1 MAFHRNYTE
10 LKAMVRTLIR
20 IVRINVVSFYFRHL
34 PKIYQAFLM
43 SATLSDDVKALKS
56 LVLHNPVSYCFKYMY
71 LKDKN
76 GLGSFSRLIKITD

>member
-1 MAFHRNYTE
+1 MAFHRNHTE
-10 LKAMVRTLIR
+10 LKAMMRTLIR
-20 IVRINVVSFYFRHL
+20 IVRINAVSFFRHL

-71 LKDKN
+71 LKDKI
-76 GLGSFSRLIKITD
+76 GLGSFLD

>member
-20 IVRINVVSFYFRHL
+20 IVRISAVCFCFRHL

-56 LVLHNPVSYCFKYMY
+56 LVLHNPVS
-71 LKDKN
+71 
-76 GLGSFSRLIKITD
+76 